1 MVKGV
6 SIVVGLLSVP
16 AYMRYFDDPVALGTW
31 YTMQTC
37 LQWVLMFDLGIGNGL
52 RNRLVGL
59 LVEGDDDKVSLAVSS
74 AYRLLGVVCLALGAV
89 VAVVGVVVPWNA
101 AFNVSSEVLSAGS
114 LRASMV
120 IVLCGVVL
128 QLFLQLINGI
138 LYALQLSSVVNALS
152 LASNA
157 LILVFISV
165 APVHGDDQCL
175 IFLATVNVACMAL
188 PLLVASAIVFGR
200 SLLGCRVNFREFS
213 WKLARE
219 SLSTGLAILF
229 LQLAWAVV
237 ATTHSLLISLFRDPS
252 EVVELQV
259 YYKVYYTLGSVAAI
273 ALVPVWSA
281 VAMAQA
287 QGRFRWIVVTYQRCL
302 LLSLA
307 VALVCLVTAPFVQTG
322 FDIWL
327 GDESIAVDMSCV
339 AVMSAFSVM
348 FVLQN
353 VNSSIGNGL
362 SYFRVQVVCMGI
374 GAAAMVPLAHLFCSV
389 LDSWIGVVVATIV
402 AIAPFQVAEPIA
414 CMRYLRRCEEE
425 RSGLVE
431 REEML

>member
-1 MVKGV
+1 MVKGASV
-6 SIVVGLLSVP
+6 VVGLLAVP
-16 AYMRYFDDPVALGTW
+16 AYMRYFDDPAALGTW

-37 LQWVLMFDLGIGNGL
+37 LQWVLMFDLGVGNGL

-59 LVEGDDDKVSLAVSS
+59 LVEGDGDKVSLAVSS

-89 VAVVGVVVPWNA
+89 VAVVGAAVPWNA
-101 AFNVSSEVLSAGS
+101 AFNVPNEVLSPDS

-152 LASNA
+152 LASNT

-165 APVHGDDQCL
+165 APVRGDDQCL
-175 IFLATVNVACMAL
+175 VFLATVNVVSMAL
-188 PLLVASAIVFGR
+188 PLLVASAVVFGR
-200 SLLGCRVNFREFS
+200 GLLGCSVNFRKFS
-213 WKLARE
+213 WTLARE
-219 SLSTGLAILF
+219 SLSTGLVILF

-252 EVVELQV
+252 EVVEFQV
-259 YYKVYYTLGSVAAI
+259 YYKVYYTLGSLAAI

-281 VAMAQA
+281 VTMAQA
-287 QGRFRWIVVTYQRCL
+287 QGRFRWIEMAYRKCL
-302 LLSLA
+302 LLSVA
-307 VALVCLVTAPFVQTG
+307 VALVCLATAPFVQAG

-327 GDESIAVDMSCV
+327 GDESIAVDMRYV
-339 AVMSAFSVM
+339 AVMSAFSVV

-362 SYFRVQVVCMGI
+362 SFFRIQVVCMGI
-374 GAAAMVPLAHLFCSV
+374 GAAAMVPLAYLLCGITE
-389 LDSWIGVVVATIV
+389 SWIGVVVATIV
-402 AIAPFQVAEPIA
+402 AIAPFQLIEPVA
-414 CMRYLRRCEEE
+414 CMRYIKKREE
-425 RSGLVE
+425 RQAG
-431 REEML
+431 